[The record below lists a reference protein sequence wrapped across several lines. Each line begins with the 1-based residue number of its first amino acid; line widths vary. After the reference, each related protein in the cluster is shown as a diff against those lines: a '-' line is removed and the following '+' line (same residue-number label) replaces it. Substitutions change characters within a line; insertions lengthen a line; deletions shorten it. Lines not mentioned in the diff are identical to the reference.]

1 MTDPTSTLGGSL
13 RGEQR
18 VPMWSLCVGGA
29 VEWDMLG
36 VVRGSVAGEVDKT
49 EQVPRYLEIRK
60 LKRQDTAA

>member
-1 MTDPTSTLGGSL
+1 
-13 RGEQR
+13 
-18 VPMWSLCVGGA
+18 MWSLCVGGA